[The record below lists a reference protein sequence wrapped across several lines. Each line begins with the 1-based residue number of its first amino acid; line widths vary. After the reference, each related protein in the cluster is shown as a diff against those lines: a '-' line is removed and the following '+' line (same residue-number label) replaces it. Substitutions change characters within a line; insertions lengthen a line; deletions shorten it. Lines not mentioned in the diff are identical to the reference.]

1 MELFKLFGTIAV
13 NNAEANNAIDETADK
28 AEGAGK
34 SLSEFA
40 EEGDKSESKLGK
52 AFSKIGSAAVAVGK
66 TIAVGL
72 AAAGAAIIKIG
83 KDAIESYAEYEQLVG
98 GVETLFKDSA
108 DAVITN
114 ASNAYKTAGMSA
126 NEYMSTVTSFSA
138 SLLQSLGG
146 DTVAAAEKADMAIV
160 DMSDNANKMGTAI
173 ESIQNAYQGFAK
185 QNFTML
191 DNLKLGYGGTK
202 EEMQRLLEDAE
213 KLSGIEYDISS
224 YADIVDAIH
233 VVQTEMGITGTT
245 AKEASTTIQGSIS
258 SMKAAWQ
265 NLLTGMTDES
275 QDFNQLIT
283 NLFDS
288 IVTVGDN
295 LIPRISVVLDGIAN
309 LMTTLAPKLIEKIPE
324 ILSTLLP
331 AVVEGAVALVNAV
344 VNALPQILNMLMSA
358 LPGLIDG
365 IQQIFNALVQAL
377 PQIMESLVS
386 ALPTLIP
393 QLVNGIV
400 SMILTLVTMLPEIIQ
415 PIIDYLPEIIISIV
429 DALMNNL
436 PALIEGAVQLVIGI
450 VQAIPQIILA
460 LIEALPQVISSIVTG
475 LWNALPVLISGIG
488 QMLAS
493 VGTAIWS
500 ILTGFLGKIGDF
512 FTGLKDKVVEIG
524 GNLKDGVVEKFT
536 ALKDKA
542 GEIWGNMKEKA
553 SETWENIKSTCS
565 EKFTAAKDKITEIGG
580 NIKDAV
586 SDKFSQVKETMS
598 TAMENAKTLVQDKLN
613 VMKQAYDENGGGIK
627 GIVAGWTAG
636 VKDTMSGAY
645 NAINNLTGEKLGAIK
660 DKFSSIFDNVKNVV
674 HNAIETVKSKFNFT
688 WSLPKLK
695 LPHPKITGKF
705 SLNPPSVPKFSIEW
719 YKEGG
724 ILTKPTIFDYNPAT
738 GKAKVGGEAGAEAVA
753 PIDVLQGYVAEA
765 VASQNNIIV
774 QTILDVAEKMFSVFE
789 EYFPE
794 FAKPM
799 ILDDGTLVAK
809 IAPKVDKQLNIIKK
823 RKERG

>member
-13 NNAEANNAIDETADK
+13 NNAEANQAIDETADK

-146 DTVAAAEKADMAIV
+146 DTVAAAEKADMTIV

-460 LIEALPQVISSIVTG
+460 LIEALPQVISSIVSG
-475 LWNALPVLISGIG
+475 LWNSLPVLISGIG
-488 QMLAS
+488 EMLAS

-636 VKDTMSGAY
+636 VKDTMSSAY
-645 NAINNLTGEKLGAIK
+645 NAINDLTGGKLGAIK

-674 HNAIETVKSKFNFT
+674 HNAIETVKSKFNFS

-753 PIDVLQGYVAEA
+753 PIDVLQGYVADA
-765 VASQNNIIV
+765 VASQNGGLIQVIE
-774 QTILDVAEKMFSVFE
+774 QMFGKLFDILE

-794 FAKPM
+794 FAQPM
-799 ILDDGTLVAK
+799 VLDDGTLVAK
-809 IAPKVDKQLNIIKK
+809 ITPKIDRQLGIIYR

>member
-13 NNAEANNAIDETADK
+13 NNAEANQAIDETADK

-460 LIEALPQVISSIVTG
+460 LIEALPQVISSIVSG
-475 LWNALPVLISGIG
+475 LWNSLPVLISGIG

-500 ILTGFLGKIGDF
+500 VLTGFLGKIGDF

-565 EKFTAAKDKITEIGG
+565 EKFTATKDKITEIGG

-645 NAINNLTGEKLGAIK
+645 NAINDLTGGKLGAIK

-674 HNAIETVKSKFNFT
+674 HNAIETVKSKFNFS

-765 VASQNNIIV
+765 VASQNGGLIQVIE
-774 QTILDVAEKMFSVFE
+774 QMFGKLFDILE

-794 FAKPM
+794 FAQPM
-799 ILDDGTLVAK
+799 VLDDGTLVAK
-809 IAPKVDKQLNIIKK
+809 ITPKIDRQLGIIYR

>member
-13 NNAEANNAIDETADK
+13 NNAEANQAIDETADK

-645 NAINNLTGEKLGAIK
+645 NAINDLTGGKLGAIK

-765 VASQNNIIV
+765 VASQNGGLIQVIE
-774 QTILDVAEKMFSVFE
+774 QMFGKLFDILE

-794 FAKPM
+794 FAQPM
-799 ILDDGTLVAK
+799 VLDDGTLVAK
-809 IAPKVDKQLNIIKK
+809 ITPKIDRQLGIIYR

>member
-108 DAVITN
+108 DAVIAN

-377 PQIMESLVS
+377 PQIVESLVS

-500 ILTGFLGKIGDF
+500 VLTGFLGKIGDF

-524 GNLKDGVVEKFT
+524 GNLKDGIVEKFT

-580 NIKDAV
+580 NIKDSV
-586 SDKFSQVKETMS
+586 SEKFNQAKETMS

-636 VKDTMSGAY
+636 VKDTLSGAY
-645 NAINNLTGEKLGAIK
+645 NTMNDLTGGKLGAIK
-660 DKFSSIFDNVKNVV
+660 DKFSSILG
-674 HNAIETVKSKFNFT
+674 NARDAVGNIIESIKSKFNFT

-695 LPHPKITGKF
+695 LPHPKISGKF

-724 ILTKPTIFDYNPAT
+724 ILTKPTIFDFNPAT

-753 PIDVLQGYVAEA
+753 PIDVLQGYVADA
-765 VASQNNIIV
+765 VASQNDGLIQVIEAMFNKLFD
-774 QTILDVAEKMFSVFE
+774 ILE

-794 FAKPM
+794 FAQPM
-799 ILDDGTLVAK
+799 VLDDGTLVAK
-809 IAPKVDKQLNIIKK
+809 ITPKVDRQLNIIKK

>member
-13 NNAEANNAIDETADK
+13 NNAEANQAIDETADK

-108 DAVITN
+108 DAVIAN

-309 LMTTLAPKLIEKIPE
+309 LITTLAPKLIEKIPE

-344 VNALPQILNMLMSA
+344 VNALPQILNVLMS
-358 LPGLIDG
+358 
-365 IQQIFNALVQAL
+365 
-377 PQIMESLVS
+377 
-386 ALPTLIP
+386 
-393 QLVNGIV
+393 
-400 SMILTLVTMLPEIIQ
+400 
-415 PIIDYLPEIIISIV
+415 
-429 DALMNNL
+429 
-436 PALIEGAVQLVIGI
+436 
-450 VQAIPQIILA
+450 
-460 LIEALPQVISSIVTG
+460 
-475 LWNALPVLISGIG
+475 ALPVLISGIG
-488 QMLAS
+488 QILAS

-553 SETWENIKSTCS
+553 SEIWENIRSTCS

-627 GIVAGWTAG
+627 GIVVGWTAG

-645 NAINNLTGEKLGAIK
+645 NAINDLTGGKLGAIK

-674 HNAIETVKSKFNFT
+674 HNAIETVKSKFNFS

-765 VASQNNIIV
+765 VASQNGGLIQVIE
-774 QTILDVAEKMFSVFE
+774 QMFGKLFDILE

-794 FAKPM
+794 FAQPM
-799 ILDDGTLVAK
+799 VLDDGTLVAK
-809 IAPKVDKQLNIIKK
+809 ITPKIDRQLGIIYR